1 MDVRTILLVS
11 ACSGLCLSSM
21 NLGHREKERAETN
34 RTKRGQKR
42 LCHYVWALS
51 FLCLHCRA
59 DMVVYARAHVCMC
72 VSIVG
77 FVFVCVSFGGKG
89 GGGSGR

>member
-21 NLGHREKERAETN
+21 NLGHRERESGDESNEKGTEAFMP
-34 RTKRGQKR
+34 
-42 LCHYVWALS
+42 LCVGIVTFIFALS
-51 FLCLHCRA
+51 RLHGCVR
-59 DMVVYARAHVCMC
+59 ARAC
-72 VSIVG
+72 VSSVG

-89 GGGSGR
+89 GGGRGR